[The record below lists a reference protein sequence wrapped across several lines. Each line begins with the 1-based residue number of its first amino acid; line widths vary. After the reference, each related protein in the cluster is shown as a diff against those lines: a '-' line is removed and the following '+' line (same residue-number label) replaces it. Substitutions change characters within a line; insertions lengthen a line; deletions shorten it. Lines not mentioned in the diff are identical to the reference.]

1 MHRPDPA
8 TSAPLPELAESVRH
22 AIIEAGEAAYE
33 DAGIQGLC
41 AEGRWEAA
49 VAAMRAADLGHI
61 VRGAAGDDP
70 HPSPTDGTAPFRV

>member
-8 TSAPLPELAESVRH
+8 TSAHLSDSPESVRR
-22 AIIEAGEAAYE
+22 AIIQAGEAAYD

-49 VAAMRAADLGHI
+49 VAAMRAVDLDAIARRAANDGDS
-61 VRGAAGDDP
+61 RPSAAG
-70 HPSPTDGTAPFRV
+70 